1 MGKLNMDNKIS
12 LFTLAFWTTI
22 ILAILKITDIIEIS
36 NLTVFLPLIVVFG
49 LFFIVIFLIG
59 LLVFVYYLNNKEEV
73 DKFIDDN
80 MENRS

>member
-1 MGKLNMDNKIS
+1 MDNKIS

-36 NLTVFLPLIVVFG
+36 NLTVFLPLIIVFG
-49 LFFIVIFLIG
+49 LFFIVIFFIG
-59 LLVFVYYLNNKEEV
+59 LLVTIFYLNNKEEV

>member
-1 MGKLNMDNKIS
+1 MDNKIS

-36 NLTVFLPLIVVFG
+36 NIAVFLPLIILFG
-49 LFFIVIFLIG
+49 LFFIVIFFIG
-59 LLVFVYYLNNKEEV
+59 LLVTIFYLNNKEEV

>member
-1 MGKLNMDNKIS
+1 MDNKIS

-49 LFFIVIFLIG
+49 VFFIVIFFIG
-59 LLVFVYYLNNKEEV
+59 LLVTIFYLNNKEEV

>member
-12 LFTLAFWTTI
+12 LFTLAFWSTI

-49 LFFIVIFLIG
+49 LFFIVIFFIG
-59 LLVFVYYLNNKEEV
+59 LLVTIFYLNNKEEV

>member
-1 MGKLNMDNKIS
+1 MDNKIS

-22 ILAILKITDIIEIS
+22 ILAILKLTNIIEIS
-36 NLTVFLPLIVVFG
+36 NFAVFLPVIVVFG

>member
-1 MGKLNMDNKIS
+1 MDNKIS

-22 ILAILKITDIIEIS
+22 ILAILKITGIIGIS
-36 NLTVFLPLIVVFG
+36 NLTVFLPVIVGFG
-49 LFFIVIFLIG
+49 LFFIVIFFIG
-59 LLVFVYYLNNKEEV
+59 LLVTIFYLNNKEEV

>member
-1 MGKLNMDNKIS
+1 MNNKVS

-49 LFFIVIFLIG
+49 LFFIVIFFIG
-59 LLVFVYYLNNKEEV
+59 LLVTIFYLNNKEEV

>member
-1 MGKLNMDNKIS
+1 MDNKVS

-22 ILAILKITDIIEIS
+22 VLAILKLTNVIEIS
-36 NLTVFLPLIVVFG
+36 NFAVFLPVIVVFG
-49 LFFIVIFLIG
+49 LFFIVIFFIG
-59 LLVFVYYLNNKEEV
+59 LLVTIFYLNNKEEV

>member
-1 MGKLNMDNKIS
+1 MNIKIS

-49 LFFIVIFLIG
+49 LFFIVIFFIG
-59 LLVFVYYLNNKEEV
+59 LLVTIFYLNNKEEV

>member
-1 MGKLNMDNKIS
+1 MDNKIS

-22 ILAILKITDIIEIS
+22 ILAILKLTNIIEIS

-49 LFFIVIFLIG
+49 LFFIVIFFIG
-59 LLVFVYYLNNKEEV
+59 LLVTIFYLNNKEEV